1 MSTLVVSNISDGTD
15 TVGSN
20 YVTNGS
26 AKAWCWVDDATP
38 SSPAIQNSLNC
49 SSVTYVGTGSYT
61 YSLTNGFANRYGAS
75 TGFSLR
81 NSIPIASSSSGV
93 SMPDTST
100 VRVQTRTDTGSSS
113 DAAFT
118 STVFGDLA

>member
-1 MSTLVVSNISDGTD
+1 MSTIRVDNFGPSAGGTTYSADGI
-15 TVGSN
+15 
-20 YVTNGS
+20 

-49 SSVTYVGTGSYT
+49 SSVTYIGTGNYT
-61 YSLTNGFANRYGAS
+61 YSLTNGFANNKGAS

-81 NSIPIASSSSGV
+81 NAIPIASSSSGS

-100 VRVQTRTDTGSSS
+100 VRIQTRDTSGTSS

-118 STVFGDLA
+118 STLHGDLA